1 MAQPNW
7 RILPS
12 DEEDSVKGSGVD
24 YKQRQRFLGVDS
36 GCGLVDGSGLVWY
49 ISSGCGWMSETKM
62 DDVVGLDW
70 VDLLT

>member
-1 MAQPNW
+1 M
-7 RILPS
+7 
-12 DEEDSVKGSGVD
+12 D